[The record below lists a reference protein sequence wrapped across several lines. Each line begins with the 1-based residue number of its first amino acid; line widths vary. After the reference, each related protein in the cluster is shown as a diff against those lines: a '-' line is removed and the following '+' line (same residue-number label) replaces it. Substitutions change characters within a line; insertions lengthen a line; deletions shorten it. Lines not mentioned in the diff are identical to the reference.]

1 MRPAVLA
8 AGMIA
13 FVATSC
19 SPPSPSSQN
28 QAPVIAIGS
37 DLPTSGFGSVTVVPL
52 RAAIAL
58 AIADRGSIDGY
69 RLVYEPFDDTLI
81 GSWEPLKGEQNV
93 RIMTRQPEVLAFIG
107 PYNSQVAR
115 REIPVANQAGLV
127 MISPSNT
134 VDCLTAANPC
144 GPPRPNINS
153 YFRIAASDS
162 AQGSAAAFFATKKLG
177 LKNFAVLTDGSDYGT
192 LLADTFTTAL
202 GRNGGAALF
211 RQTFSNN
218 ARDYTALLRSARD
231 AGAEAVFVGG
241 FGFNGVCRV
250 RAAMSGVF
258 PASSYMFAGDNI
270 TDDVCPKDAGNEA
283 NDHLLA
289 MVSDS
294 EPPPNST
301 VFKEFR
307 AHGIQ
312 PATYAFGAYDCAQIV
327 IDAIH
332 RAIQVN
338 GGKLPTRREVLDAV
352 ATTHDFVGTTGTFT
366 FQPNGDAV
374 NPAVSVY
381 RFQNAAWTFWQSAA

>member
-1 MRPAVLA
+1 MRRATLV

-13 FVATSC
+13 LAATSC
-19 SPPSPSSQN
+19 SPTSPPSQN
-28 QAPVIAIGS
+28 QVPAIVIGS
-37 DLPTSGFGSVTVVPL
+37 DLPTSGFGGLTVVPL

-69 RLVYEPFDDTLI
+69 RLVYEPYDDTLI
-81 GSWEPLKGEQNV
+81 TSWDPLKGEQNV
-93 RIMTRQPEVLAFIG
+93 RIMTRQPQVLAIIG
-107 PYNSQVAR
+107 PYNSQVAQ
-115 REIPVANQAGLV
+115 REIPVSNQAGLV

-144 GPPRPNINS
+144 TGPRSMVNS
-153 YFRIAASDS
+153 YFRIAATDS
-162 AQGSAAAFFATKKLG
+162 AQGSAAAFFASKKLG

-202 GRNGGAALF
+202 HTNGGVAVF

-250 RAAMSGVF
+250 RAGMSGIF
-258 PASSYMFAGDNI
+258 PASTYMFAGDNI
-270 TDDVCPKDAGNEA
+270 TDDVCPKDAGTGA
-283 NDHLLA
+283 NDQLLA

-294 EPPPNST
+294 EPPPDST

-312 PATYAFGAYDCAQIV
+312 PVTYAFGAYDCAQIV

-332 RAIQVN
+332 RAIQAS
-338 GGKLPTRREVLDAV
+338 GGKLPTRLQVLDAV
-352 ATTHDFVGTTGTFT
+352 ATTQDFVGTTGTFT

-381 RFQNAAWTFWQSAA
+381 RFHNGAWTFWQSAQ